1 MNKLKESNPSVPILV
16 EHITAREVYNY
27 LSDDYTGSLEKW
39 IIVREL
45 TKLHQKRLSRKA
57 EAMLNVR
64 IRRIKEIRDKKSK
77 LSSWKII
84 SITSDFYLSCP
95 PWFFGAFLFLKK

>member
-95 PWFFGAFLFLKK
+95 PRFFGAFLFLKK